1 VEAARRL
8 YAEIEQTPQAA
19 EGSPAVADQLEA
31 AFQEPY
37 LKATRLQQE
46 LSEQIAK
53 LKHYAAEIEQYKLQ
67 LARQEQHYT
76 AEIAEY
82 KLQLARQERHYVA
95 QIEEYKSQ
103 LARQEQHYTGEID
116 VLKSQ
121 VARQEQH
128 YTCEIDVLRSQIA
141 RQEHH
146 YTAEI
151 EEYKSQL
158 DSLHKHLMDTTNLS
172 RKLSRLL
179 DNVENVAKQLSNSRR
194 WKLANVGTV
203 IKAKLSGSKVST
215 GYDPLDK
222 IVAAYSRWRASHPEI
237 GKLD

>member
-1 VEAARRL
+1 M
-8 YAEIEQTPQAA
+8 
-19 EGSPAVADQLEA
+19 
-31 AFQEPY
+31 
-37 LKATRLQQE
+37 
-46 LSEQIAK
+46 
-53 LKHYAAEIEQYKLQ
+53 
-67 LARQEQHYT
+67 
-76 AEIAEY
+76 
-82 KLQLARQERHYVA
+82 
-95 QIEEYKSQ
+95 EEYKSQ

-128 YTCEIDVLRSQIA
+128 YT
-141 RQEHH
+141 
-146 YTAEI
+146 AEI

-158 DSLHKHLMDTTNLS
+158 DSLHNLS

-194 WKLANVGTV
+194 WKLANVGAV
-203 IKAKLSGSKVST
+203 IKAKLSRGKVST

-237 GKLD
+237 ARIEEKSSRFQPPVRPTARLQEATADDKCRQSAQSISEVAGPGRP